1 MKMASICI
9 GIRYKGVMYPPNEP
23 PDGFFDGLVVAMK
36 EMLEKRQLEK
46 QSIVFVETPNQ
57 EHAG

>member
-1 MKMASICI
+1 MASVCV
-9 GIRYKGVMYPPNEP
+9 GIRYKGVMYPPDEP
-23 PDGFFDGLVVAMK
+23 PDGFFDGLVAAMK

-46 QSIVFVETPNQ
+46 QSIGFVEKSDQ